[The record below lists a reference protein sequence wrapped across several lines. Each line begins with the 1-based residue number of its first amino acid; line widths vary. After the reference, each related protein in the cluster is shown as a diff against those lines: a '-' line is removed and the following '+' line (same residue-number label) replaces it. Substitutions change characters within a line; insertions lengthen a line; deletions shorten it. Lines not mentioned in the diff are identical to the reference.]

1 MRKLLRALLAAVFLC
16 ASVLSIPTSPAAAA
30 EIVITPDGYTP
41 PPIKI
46 AIVRSQT
53 TLDWL
58 NRRKTPGSYPHGSK
72 ETKTLEYLR
81 GRGYNVTQIIGD
93 RDLLNYDL
101 IKQYDVIVLPQVF
114 AMSRKASMSLVRYV
128 ALGGGL
134 VEFGATPRAAP
145 EYQNPPGTKNDM
157 RDWWWRQYK
166 SNVWEWGP
174 LSQVYQARMVND
186 AWTLVYGVVPNRSSS
201 IVTSASAILE
211 ARGYSGGAAVS
222 LLRSPQSG
230 LELTRPLKNNPYI
243 QNICNFNIMNAKI
256 KRQYPYTY
264 SAGSAAK
271 YYKGRSAHFYFGV
284 NEFIKNYSTALW
296 SIKASSGVP
305 QGEIA
310 GAWLEAAIQWAA
322 VKDGV
327 PGPTVAGVS
336 AKARVK
342 ARTTGMTTTV
352 VVRNGSPLVTYGA
365 ARLRVY
371 TASGRLVH
379 SYKKRGIVTV
389 PGSTESFSHKWKKR
403 LGSRKYTVKVTYE
416 CGYPASSRVA
426 TSSGVVS
433 RGHTIVTR

>member
-1 MRKLLRALLAAVFLC
+1 MRKTFRALLAAVLLC
-16 ASVLSIPTSPAAAA
+16 ASLVTIPAAPAAAA
-30 EIVITPDGYTP
+30 EIVITPDGYTA

-53 TLDWL
+53 TIDWL

-186 AWTLVYGVVPNRSSS
+186 AWTLVYGINPNPNSS
-201 IVTSASAILE
+201 IVASASAILE

-222 LLRSPQSG
+222 LLRSPQAG
-230 LELTRPLKNNPYI
+230 LELTRPLKHDPYI
-243 QNICNFNIMNAKI
+243 QNICNFNIMNATI

-271 YYKGRSAHFYFGV
+271 YYNGRSAHFYFGV
-284 NEFIKNYSTALW
+284 NEFIKNYSTSLW

-327 PGPTVAGVS
+327 AGPTTAKVT

-342 ARTTGMTTTV
+342 ARTSGMTTTV

-365 ARLRVY
+365 ARVRVY

-389 PGSTESFSHKWKKR
+389 PGSAESFSHKWRKR
-403 LGSRKYTVKVTYE
+403 LGGGKYTVRITYE
-416 CGYPASSRVA
+416 AGYPATSRLA
-426 TSSGVVS
+426 TSSAVVS
-433 RGHTIVTR
+433 RGHTVVTQ